1 MIYWII
7 SAILSAI
14 WDNIYK
20 KSVMLSKWKIS
31 DKYYQFIWNL
41 FMLLILPISY
51 IFYSFEIINLK
62 ILILLIITSSINII
76 AELFEQYAYK
86 NEKMSILIP
95 YWEFKSIF
103 AILLW
108 FFIFW
113 ESSIITF
120 ILAIIAWSILVVGS
134 INFKNI
140 KFNKY
145 CLALMISSFMQ
156 ATKFI
161 IYWFILISISELSIM
176 FYSSFIKTIILL
188 IIIILAKE
196 IYSYKRINKKMS
208 SFILLENIVWIS
220 VTFITLFLI
229 KELWIVQTVLIWM
242 IYLAISMLIAFIVF
256 KNKPTKK
263 EFIITITITTLIWIW
278 TLLS

>member
-1 MIYWII
+1 
-7 SAILSAI
+7 
-14 WDNIYK
+14 
-20 KSVMLSKWKIS
+20 
-31 DKYYQFIWNL
+31 
-41 FMLLILPISY
+41 
-51 IFYSFEIINLK
+51 
-62 ILILLIITSSINII
+62 
-76 AELFEQYAYK
+76 
-86 NEKMSILIP
+86 MSILIP

-103 AILLW
+103 AIVLW

-113 ESSIITF
+113 DSSIITF
-120 ILAIIAWSILVVGS
+120 ILAIIAWSILVIGS

-145 CLALMISSFMQ
+145 CLALMISSLMQ
-156 ATKFI
+156 AIKFI

-188 IIIILAKE
+188 IIIIYAKE
-196 IYSYKRINKKMS
+196 IYNYKKINKEMS
-208 SFILLENIVWIS
+208 SYILLENIVWIS

-242 IYLAISMLIAFIVF
+242 IYLAISMLIAFIIF

-263 EFIITITITTLIWIW
+263 EFIITITITILIWIW

>member
-41 FMLLILPISY
+41 FMFSILPISY
-51 IFYSFEIINLK
+51 IFYSFEIIDFK

-103 AILLW
+103 AIVLW

-113 ESSIITF
+113 DSSIITF
-120 ILAIIAWSILVVGS
+120 ILAIIAWSILVIGS

-145 CLALMISSFMQ
+145 CLALMISSLMQ
-156 ATKFI
+156 AIKFI

-188 IIIILAKE
+188 IIIIYAKE
-196 IYSYKRINKKMS
+196 IYNYKKINKKMS
-208 SFILLENIVWIS
+208 SYILLENIVWIS

-242 IYLAISMLIAFIVF
+242 IYLAISMLIAFIIF

-263 EFIITITITTLIWIW
+263 EFFITISITILIWIW

>member
-95 YWEFKSIF
+95 YWEFQSIF

-161 IYWFILISISELSIM
+161 IYWFVLISISELSIM

-242 IYLAISMLIAFIVF
+242 IYLAISMIIAFIVF

-263 EFIITITITTLIWIW
+263 ELFITISITILIWIW